1 MKILPQPFLSPEAG
15 IYVGMLL
22 LLLGAP
28 VAVAYADTI
37 HMPHTGM
44 SQAPAMDRGGAPGA
58 NLMNLLELMRQ
69 NNPELATLRHE
80 AAMAVERIYPAGA
93 FADPLLERELE
104 IDNPSVN
111 EADLLNQ
118 LLTGAPPTE
127 GPRGGSIKYRIYQDF
142 PFWGKRD
149 LKREIAAADADQF
162 KGRSDKL
169 WTEMAARMK
178 GAFAQYYRIVR
189 VEALT
194 REILELFAD
203 LERITLKRYADGLA
217 PQQDV
222 IRAQTEQTRTRTEL
236 VGIETDRRNWQ
247 YRINSMLKRLSNDPL
262 AQPDAPRALPGTAK
276 LDYLALV
283 ERMKARN
290 PQIFIADAGITY
302 ADKTRDLTYRNRWP
316 DASIGATTIYASSK
330 FQLWG
335 LYARVNIP
343 IQLERRRSQ
352 EREAEEMFL
361 AAKTARAGVEN
372 QLLSD
377 LSENLAQLEAARETE
392 RLARTSL
399 VPQAELTYRA
409 ALAGYQTSK
418 VDFAVLLE
426 AQRQIRNAKLEQLKS
441 EAEGQVRLAEIERLV
456 GEDL

>member
-1 MKILPQPFLSPEAG
+1 
-15 IYVGMLL
+15 MLL
-22 LLLGAP
+22 AVLGVLGLP
-28 VAVAYADTI
+28 TTAVADTI
-37 HMPHTGM
+37 HMPHVGTNH
-44 SQAPAMDRGGAPGA
+44 APVVEKRGLPGA
-58 NLMNLLELMRQ
+58 SLSGLLELTLHD
-69 NNPELATLRHE
+69 NPELAALRHE
-80 AAMAVERIYPAGA
+80 AEMAKERIYPAGA
-93 FADPLLERELE
+93 FADPTLERELE

-118 LLTGAPPTE
+118 LLTGAAPTQT
-127 GPRGGSIKYRIYQDF
+127 RGGSIKYRLYQDV

-149 LKREIAAADADQF
+149 LRREIAGAEAEQF
-162 KGRSDKL
+162 RWRVDKL

-178 GAFAQYYRIVR
+178 GAFAQYYRISR

-194 REILELFAD
+194 REILELFVD
-203 LERITLKRYADGLA
+203 LERIAQARYAAGLV

-236 VGIETDRRNWQ
+236 VAIETERRNWH
-247 YRINSMLKRLSNDPL
+247 YRINGMLKRAAADPL
-262 AQPDAPRALPGTAK
+262 AEPEAPRSLPAAQKLVHTAL
-276 LDYLALV
+276 L

-290 PQIFIADAGITY
+290 PQLLIEDAGIVY

-316 DASIGATTIYASSK
+316 DASIGATSIYASSK

-343 IQLERRRSQ
+343 LQLERRRSQ
-352 EREAEEMFL
+352 EREAEEMYL
-361 AAKTARAGVEN
+361 AAQARKTAAEN
-372 QLLSD
+372 QLQAD
-377 LSENLAQLEAARETE
+377 LSENLAQLAAARDIEQ
-392 RLARTSL
+392 LARTSL
-399 VPQAELTYRA
+399 VPQAELNYQA

-426 AQRQIRNAKLEQLKS
+426 SQRQIRNAKLEQLR
-441 EAEGQVRLAEIERLV
+441 AQADAQVRLAEIERLV